1 MAFHSSIRKEVSI
14 VLLII
19 VVKLARLSTFEL
31 TAAKLTVV
39 VMVLDLLSSVEVEVE
54 EEARQRSESID
65 YHQLQF
71 IVTILPL

>member
-1 MAFHSSIRKEVSI
+1 MAFHSIIRKEVSI

-19 VVKLARLSTFEL
+19 IVKLARLSTFEL
-31 TAAKLTVV
+31 TVAKLTV
-39 VMVLDLLSSVEVEVE
+39 VMVLDLLNSVEVEVE

>member
-14 VLLII
+14 VILII

-54 EEARQRSESID
+54 EEARQRSEFID

-71 IVTILPL
+71 IVTI

>member
-1 MAFHSSIRKEVSI
+1 MALHSSIRKEISI

-39 VMVLDLLSSVEVEVE
+39 VMVLDLLFSVEEEVE
-54 EEARQRSESID
+54 EEARQR
-65 YHQLQF
+65 
-71 IVTILPL
+71 

>member
-1 MAFHSSIRKEVSI
+1 MALHSSIRKEVSM

-39 VMVLDLLSSVEVEVE
+39 VMVLDLLFSVEEEVE
-54 EEARQRSESID
+54 EEARQR
-65 YHQLQF
+65 
-71 IVTILPL
+71 

>member
-1 MAFHSSIRKEVSI
+1 MALHSSIRKEVSM

-54 EEARQRSESID
+54 EEARQRSEFID

-71 IVTILPL
+71 IVTI